1 MAEKLLND
9 LLKTTE
15 GFQKLKKINE
25 SLQSQVSNDN
35 RYYEPLKKE
44 NERVVK
50 ENNELHLRVI
60 QLQEDL
66 EARDT
71 TFKAKLKQAQNERT
85 DLHFVCEQKDRRIQE
100 LDRLV
105 ADMQARLEKVMQK
118 VFNPQAQD
126 IVKGLRKDARMSENV
141 IAKRQDI
148 TLSRPLLDNSQN
160 LDPNRGDTS

>member
-1 MAEKLLND
+1 
-9 LLKTTE
+9 
-15 GFQKLKKINE
+15 
-25 SLQSQVSNDN
+25 
-35 RYYEPLKKE
+35 
-44 NERVVK
+44 
-50 ENNELHLRVI
+50 
-60 QLQEDL
+60 
-66 EARDT
+66 
-71 TFKAKLKQAQNERT
+71 
-85 DLHFVCEQKDRRIQE
+85 VCEQKDRRIQE

-126 IVKGLRKDARMSENV
+126 IVKGLRKDAGMSENV

>member
-1 MAEKLLND
+1 M
-9 LLKTTE
+9 
-15 GFQKLKKINE
+15 
-25 SLQSQVSNDN
+25 
-35 RYYEPLKKE
+35 
-44 NERVVK
+44 
-50 ENNELHLRVI
+50 
-60 QLQEDL
+60 
-66 EARDT
+66 
-71 TFKAKLKQAQNERT
+71 
-85 DLHFVCEQKDRRIQE
+85 CEQKDRRIQE

-126 IVKGLRKDARMSENV
+126 IVKGLRKDAGMSENV